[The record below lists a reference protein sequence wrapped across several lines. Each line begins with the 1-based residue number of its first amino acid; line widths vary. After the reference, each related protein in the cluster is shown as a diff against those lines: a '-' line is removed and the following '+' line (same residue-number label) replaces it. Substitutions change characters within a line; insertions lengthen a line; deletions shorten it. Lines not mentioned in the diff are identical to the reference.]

1 MVTPRHTRTWHVKAR
16 IHVRVT
22 LTLGFRQAR
31 GGWLGWLVRQT
42 EAGPRGG
49 SGRVVLVAK
58 VRLSERGGRRR
69 ANKGSRRGGGETGYL
84 FHPWTSPID
93 RGVLRPDETH
103 PLSARPPRSS
113 SLVPPLPSPPPS
125 SPPDLLSLAFSF
137 SLFLPSKA
145 TVPVIWMGRKERVAT
160 LDGGGWMWQSATPE
174 GLSRRKCGEHRDSSL
189 RLSLPP
195 PSPPPSVPY
204 SPSPFHSFHFHLSV
218 SPSSPSP
225 RPPHTCR
232 RCRLLLRRVARRG
245 LRRNGGGVVVAWTEI
260 NIRRASTYSCPLAR
274 AQPASLMFVS
284 PRVRVL
290 VAPASNFGHVP
301 RPSNRGDPVVASLS
315 RSLSRPP
322 YRPPYIPLSLEGGLT
337 HVHGH
342 RGEPYTCEGN
352 ASARARALAN
362 QPFLY
367 RVCFDV

>member
-1 MVTPRHTRTWHVKAR
+1 M
-16 IHVRVT
+16 
-22 LTLGFRQAR
+22 
-31 GGWLGWLVRQT
+31 
-42 EAGPRGG
+42 
-49 SGRVVLVAK
+49 
-58 VRLSERGGRRR
+58 
-69 ANKGSRRGGGETGYL
+69 
-84 FHPWTSPID
+84 
-93 RGVLRPDETH
+93 
-103 PLSARPPRSS
+103 
-113 SLVPPLPSPPPS
+113 
-125 SPPDLLSLAFSF
+125 
-137 SLFLPSKA
+137 
-145 TVPVIWMGRKERVAT
+145 
-160 LDGGGWMWQSATPE
+160 
-174 GLSRRKCGEHRDSSL
+174 
-189 RLSLPP
+189 SLPP